1 MNKKLFLID
10 LILILTFWPVSEI
23 RADIAFDAA
32 ASGAGNNVRSLT
44 ISFTA
49 GSLTDG
55 IMVVQATLK
64 SAKSVDSVT
73 WQGEASTEFTQ
84 KHSVDDG
91 VTKIEVWYDLAPTSG
106 TGDVVIYFTAK
117 TLALCGVSTY
127 SGVNQTSPIHSD
139 ATNTG
144 ANSPATA
151 STSVSA
157 SNTWG
162 VGAARLNA
170 NRALTE
176 DGNQIQ
182 LWDLSV
188 GGHKGHGS
196 RDETVGTGLQS
207 MTWTFTGAA
216 NWCASVVFLT
226 PGPVI
231 SVLVSNSTFSFGT
244 QPLNTWLTPQTSV
257 ITNDGTL
264 AENFIGR
271 ISQFTD
277 GSNTWGI
284 SASANGADIIRA
296 QWSTTSE
303 TGPWTDIS
311 AYDTD
316 FTIATNVAVD
326 GSVNFWFRIQ
336 TPTSTS
342 SYNEHSST
350 LTVTAQEY

>member
-1 MNKKLFLID
+1 MNKKLILID
-10 LILILTFWPVSEI
+10 LILILTFWSVSEI
-23 RADIAFDAA
+23 RADITFDAA
-32 ASGAGNNVRSLT
+32 ASGSGNNVSSLT

-64 SAKSVDSVT
+64 YDKSVDSVT

-84 KHSVDDG
+84 IHTVNDG

-106 TGDVVIYFTAK
+106 AGDVVIYFSGK

-127 SGVNQTSPIHSD
+127 SSVNQTSPIDSD

-144 ANSPATA
+144 ANSPIAVSAT
-151 STSVSA
+151 VIA

-162 VGAARLNA
+162 VGAARLDENE
-170 NRALTE
+170 ALTE
-176 DGNQIQ
+176 GGDQIQ
-182 LWDLSV
+182 LWDLTGV
-188 GGHKGHGS
+188 GHKGHGS
-196 RDETVGTGLQS
+196 RDETVGTGTQS
-207 MTWTFTGAA
+207 MTWTFSLAA

-226 PGPVI
+226 PSAT
-231 SVLVSNSTFSFGT
+231 SVSVSNSTFSFGT

-257 ITNDGTL
+257 ITNDGTV
-264 AENFIGR
+264 AENFVGS

-277 GSNTWGI
+277 GTDNWGI
-284 SASANGADIIRA
+284 SSSANGDDIIRA

-336 TPTSTS
+336 TPTSTL
-342 SYNEHSST
+342 SYNEYSST